1 MTTTDD
7 PAGAARNASAPRRLT
22 VVTLLGVSSGLP
34 LALADSTLQAWLTV
48 RGLDVKT
55 IGALSLIGLPYVLK
69 FLWAPLLDHF
79 ALLPGLDRRR
89 GWILGAQLALAALL
103 FALSGLD
110 PAVNLATMAALVLL
124 MAVVS
129 ATQDTVIDAY
139 RSEILPARERGLGA
153 GLAVAGYRV
162 AMILSGAGALVL
174 AHRFGFNLVYAGM
187 AVLMGS
193 GVLATLA
200 GPRPIAVAAVRPA
213 LWESVVLP
221 LREFLRRDGALA
233 LLALVAL
240 YKLGDALAARL
251 TMTFFIRELGFT
263 LLEIGAIYKGLGIG
277 ASLVGGIFGGALM
290 MRLGLRRA
298 LWLFAILQAVTN
310 AGFFVL
316 ALHGKSMAGMIAVVG
331 LENLAAGMGTSAL
344 VALITGLCDLRYT
357 ATQFALLTAVASLAR
372 VLSGP
377 VAGELAALLGWP
389 RFFLCAVALALPA
402 MALLHVLK
410 PRLAAL
416 ETADATAR

>member
-1 MTTTDD
+1 M
-7 PAGAARNASAPRRLT
+7 AG
-22 VVTLLGVSSGLP
+22 
-34 LALADSTLQAWLTV
+34 
-48 RGLDVKT
+48 
-55 IGALSLIGLPYVLK
+55 
-69 FLWAPLLDHF
+69 
-79 ALLPGLDRRR
+79 
-89 GWILGAQLALAALL
+89 
-103 FALSGLD
+103 
-110 PAVNLATMAALVLL
+110 LVLL

-200 GPRPIAVAAVRPA
+200 GPRPIAAAAVRPA

-298 LWLFAILQAVTN
+298 LWLFATLQAVTN

-316 ALHGKSMAGMIAVVG
+316 ALHGKSMPGMIAVVG
-331 LENLAAGMGTSAL
+331 FENLAAGMGTSAL

-410 PRLAAL
+410 PRLKAL
-416 ETADATAR
+416 ETADASAR